1 MKQLLDANK
10 RTDEANKRFEEAN
23 KRSEEAN
30 RQLREE
36 NKELKDMING
46 LKLDIENMKAYS
58 PYWGQSL
65 ASQSQPQSYESVA
78 RSGSNSSGS
87 AGGSPKSVSFSSS
100 DSSPRSSMRSIL
112 RTASEQGMNGSAIV
126 VELQGSELADTEQAR
141 SKFTEVLRAT
151 EGLEELEFLDFKMFA
166 RTNSKSVRIVATKQ
180 EELIIR
186 RTAETWTLAIQG
198 ARLVAPK
205 WYPIKVVPASR
216 LMICYDRAAKPIVNT
231 WSQSLEA
238 LLIETES
245 NSVGLTDP

>member
-10 RTDEANKRFEEAN
+10 RTDEANKRFED
-23 KRSEEAN
+23 AN

-36 NKELKDMING
+36 NKELKDMIKG

-65 ASQSQPQSYESVA
+65 ASQSQPQSYASVA

-87 AGGSPKSVSFSSS
+87 AGGFPKSVSFSSS

-126 VELQGSELADTEQAR
+126 VELQRSELADTEQAR

-151 EGLEELEFLDFKMFA
+151 EGLEELEFRDFKMFV
-166 RTNSKSVRIVATKQ
+166 RQNSKAVRMAVRVSNKQ
-180 EELIIR
+180 
-186 RTAETWTLAIQG
+186 
-198 ARLVAPK
+198 
-205 WYPIKVVPASR
+205 
-216 LMICYDRAAKPIVNT
+216 AAKQASP
-231 WSQSLEA
+231 
-238 LLIETES
+238 S
-245 NSVGLTDP
+245 NKLSSRPPKMRQASKRSSILYTA